1 MTPMI
6 DVIFLL
12 LVYFL
17 LSTTHA
23 PPEAQL
29 DPALRAERVAPGAA
43 ADFQPQIVTAGV
55 LDGRPGFE
63 IASRRV
69 FTKPELVA
77 ILDPLP
83 KDGGLFIRGA
93 DAAPVSLAA
102 AAIQA
107 ATDAGFDRITYVP
120 LDEN

>member
-1 MTPMI
+1 MI

-29 DPALRAERVAPGAA
+29 DPTLRAERVAPGAA
-43 ADFQPQIVTAGV
+43 ADFQPQIVTASIF
-55 LDGRPGFE
+55 DGRPGFE

-69 FTKPELVA
+69 FTKDALVA
-77 ILDPLP
+77 ILEALP
-83 KDGGLFIRGA
+83 KEGGLFIRGA

-120 LDEN
+120 LDAS